1 MKHVIIA
8 WNKVNNFQPL
18 LLQGQDDHLKTK
30 ERWGIIKELFQ
41 EKNITYKEIFSQKGS
56 VLNKIVSLVYLL
68 DYVSIYNAV
77 ISKIDPTP
85 VEEIDFVKNR
95 L

>member
-1 MKHVIIA
+1 M
-8 WNKVNNFQPL
+8 
-18 LLQGQDDHLKTK
+18 KTK